1 MQKVTPGL
9 FLCLLPSALFL
20 QLSVPSGTKYGTKMK
35 NKRNVFFCFLILFV
49 SSFSPVF
56 SGEKNINKD
65 KLPFIPYL
73 SSRDDIFKEYSAVV
87 DENYQLLSAGEEPL
101 MIFFKCKVPEDT
113 SLISLA
119 ARCNIPYE
127 TLATL
132 NHIES
137 NARNLSGKEMVLPT
151 VPGLFIET
159 GSQDALQVIL
169 RTRCF
174 EILQN
179 DNMCYNF
186 GTQKFVFLTNQRFT
200 PTERAYFLD
209 TSLGLPIDTALSWIS
224 SSFGRRKNPFS
235 GEWKTHKGVD
245 FAAETGTPVMAV
257 QSGTVSLI
265 KNDPTFGNYI
275 IIKHRNGDA
284 TSVYAH
290 LSSFKVKNG
299 QQVNRGDVIG
309 YVGETGMVTGPHL
322 HFEIRFGG
330 IAEDPEKLLPVKK
343 RQ

>member
-1 MQKVTPGL
+1 MKNNKKVFFIFSIL
-9 FLCLLPSALFL
+9 FLTSIFPLF
-20 QLSVPSGTKYGTKMK
+20 P
-35 NKRNVFFCFLILFV
+35 
-49 SSFSPVF
+49 
-56 SGEKNINKD
+56 GEKSINKD
-65 KLPFIPYL
+65 KLPFIPSL

-87 DENYQLLSAGEEPL
+87 DENYQFLSSGQEPL
-101 MIFFKCKVPEDT
+101 MLFFKCIVPENT

-137 NARNLSGKEMVLPT
+137 NGRNLSGTEIILPT

-159 GSQDALQVIL
+159 GSEDSLQVIL
-169 RTRCF
+169 QARCF

-186 GTQKFVFLTNQRFT
+186 GTQKFVFLVNQRFT

-224 SSFGRRKNPFS
+224 SSFGPRKNPFS

-245 FAAETGTPVMAV
+245 FAAEKGTPVMSV
-257 QSGTVSLI
+257 QSGTVSLA
-265 KNDPTFGNYI
+265 KYDTTFGNYI
-275 IIKHRNGDA
+275 IIKHKNGDA

-290 LSSFKVKNG
+290 LSALKVKAG
-299 QQVNRGDVIG
+299 QKVNRGDVIG
-309 YVGETGMVTGPHL
+309 YVGETGMATGPHL

-343 RQ
+343 QQ